1 MPHAGSTRNLSL
13 QSGTAL
19 KPNVTKTLVKGT
31 IGLAVFSLLLEVN
44 YSNFVN
50 YLIFLGISYVVLFVY
65 MLFKRSSVY
74 MIDSSGIQIRRPF
87 RSDIDVPFENVQG
100 VSYAQG
106 VLAKRF
112 SCGTVY
118 IELKK
123 GKGTH
128 RALGGGP
135 AIALRDVPQ
144 PVEVVNEISSMVG
157 QI

>member
-13 QSGTAL
+13 QSETAL

-31 IGLAVFSLLLEVN
+31 IGLAVFSLFLELN
-44 YSNFVN
+44 SSNFVN